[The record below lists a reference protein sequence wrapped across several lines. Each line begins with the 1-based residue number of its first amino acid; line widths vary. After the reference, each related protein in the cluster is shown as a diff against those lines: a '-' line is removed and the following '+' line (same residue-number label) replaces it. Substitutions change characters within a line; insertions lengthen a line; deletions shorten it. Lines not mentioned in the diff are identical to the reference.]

1 MVVMLSKCPEILGR
15 EDEFLIVGL
24 GFLETTPR
32 GLLVLL
38 FMSIYGIGSL
48 CQNYSDL
55 GLSTFM
61 CKKALLK
68 GSSQQHML
76 HKKQTENISINHL
89 NNQTQNP
96 PKKKNLNG
104 ALKWNLDKTE
114 KTKKKNQKSTYQ
126 KQQTQN
132 LTQEN
137 P

>member
-55 GLSTFM
+55 GLRTFR
-61 CKKALLK
+61 
-68 GSSQQHML
+68 GQEGF
-76 HKKQTENISINHL
+76 TERIKP
-89 NNQTQNP
+89 T
-96 PKKKNLNG
+96 
-104 ALKWNLDKTE
+104 
-114 KTKKKNQKSTYQ
+114 TYAA
-126 KQQTQN
+126 
-132 LTQEN
+132 
-137 P
+137 